1 MIIFLWPFQSV
12 CCRDGCAVFFSLKW
26 LPLVSLHL
34 LYITG
39 HTFFLISGWDVLD
52 ISLQITLLVFSV
64 VVGMGWVDGFFSVV
78 VEVGCWGFF
87 GGFFGVLVL
96 AVWVVST
103 IPVIGGPS

>member
-1 MIIFLWPFQSV
+1 MCRVLFLEMASSS
-12 CCRDGCAVFFSLKW
+12 FSSSSLRNRSYFLFDFW
-26 LPLVSLHL
+26 LGL
-34 LYITG
+34 
-39 HTFFLISGWDVLD
+39 VLD

-64 VVGMGWVDGFFSVV
+64 VVGMGWVDVFFSVV

-87 GGFFGVLVL
+87 GGFFDVLVL